1 MKILFTSV
9 GRRVELIQLFKKAA
23 CRLNVELEIFGA
35 DISELA
41 PALFFCDKKVIVP
54 LISDNAYVPALID
67 ICRENGIDALI
78 PTIDT
83 DLLLLSEKASEFEAV
98 GTKVLI
104 SAPEK
109 IAICRD
115 KNFTSDFFV
124 SCGLKAP
131 ETYNDCALYDGG
143 FPCFIKP
150 KDGSSSIDAYKI
162 NSSEELYEFANR
174 VDDYVIQPFVD
185 GEEYTVDI
193 FCDFDGSPVFITPR
207 KRIAV
212 RAGEVL
218 KTEIVS
224 DGIIIDECK
233 KIIEKFK
240 PAGAITVQ
248 LIKDKNTGDDFYI
261 EINPRYGGGAPLSI
275 MAGADSPEAVIR
287 ILQGEKLGFKENAA
301 EIGAVFSR
309 FDQSIRVK

>member
-9 GRRVELIQLFKKAA
+9 GRRVELMQLFKKAA

-109 IAICRD
+109 M
-115 KNFTSDFFV
+115 S
-124 SCGLKAP
+124 LP
-131 ETYNDCALYDGG
+131 
-143 FPCFIKP
+143 
-150 KDGSSSIDAYKI
+150 
-162 NSSEELYEFANR
+162 
-174 VDDYVIQPFVD
+174 
-185 GEEYTVDI
+185 
-193 FCDFDGSPVFITPR
+193 
-207 KRIAV
+207 
-212 RAGEVL
+212 
-218 KTEIVS
+218 
-224 DGIIIDECK
+224 
-233 KIIEKFK
+233 
-240 PAGAITVQ
+240 
-248 LIKDKNTGDDFYI
+248 TG
-261 EINPRYGGGAPLSI
+261 
-275 MAGADSPEAVIR
+275 
-287 ILQGEKLGFKENAA
+287 
-301 EIGAVFSR
+301 
-309 FDQSIRVK
+309 